1 MYETFFNFYF
11 LARYPKWIPYTIMT
25 ATGISLPLVFLVK
38 EQYNRSALDSLDNET
53 PENEEISEN
62 NDNTEENHVSPI
74 GSPNLSSYHSR
85 VTG

>member
-1 MYETFFNFYF
+1 MKLCIFYF